1 MSNPPLPGGAEGVL
15 PILGTYRG
23 AAGAKKNGVWGLFSR
38 NPRFWSG
45 PEYEPPLGVGGCPP
59 GFNLL
64 RDFWDFLNLL
74 RKNVKFSIFARRRPE
89 NLGFYTVSSSF
100 PLRNAYFSAP
110 AAG

>member
-1 MSNPPLPGGAEGVL
+1 MRLSQKRHSGLGGGVDIEL
-15 PILGTYRG
+15 KRLRKVDHLT
-23 AAGAKKNGVWGLFSR
+23 S
-38 NPRFWSG
+38 
-45 PEYEPPLGVGGCPP
+45 EYEPPLGVGGCPP

-74 RKNVKFSIFARRRPE
+74 RKNVKFSIFARRRRE